1 MKLRIRAALA
11 ACVVSTTVA
20 FAQAPVLPV
29 DAKKLTGQEIV
40 ALYHGKQAAFINY
53 TKKVTLTGS
62 TFYDFDRKR
71 AWGFY
76 VWDGKDKGLF
86 KAPIEIKEDR
96 FCYKPDDAKKICVSV
111 HVSDA
116 DIYEVDAKGGR
127 AVSKRISF
135 RCANEPAGGRGE
147 GNRRKSGGVVER
159 QAGKCRDI

>member
-127 AVSKRISF
+127 AVSKRISS

-147 GNRRKSGGVVER
+147 GNRRKF
-159 QAGKCRDI
+159 C